1 MKLAIMQPYLFPYI
15 GYFQLMNACDHFV
28 VYDDVQFIK
37 SGWINRNRMLSNGQP
52 CYFNF
57 RLKGSSTFDKI
68 QEKMFI
74 DQIDRD
80 KEKFLKSLQ
89 GMYGKAPYFAETY
102 QLIRRIIEVDE
113 PRVSCFVAHTLEEL
127 ADHFGMDITFHRSS
141 DMDIPADI
149 HGQERVLWI
158 NKHLGSAEYIN
169 VAGGLEL
176 SEPAADLALC
186 IAVASSL
193 KDEPVGQQVA
203 VMGEVGLAGE
213 VRGIPQCDRRVAECQ
228 RLGFT
233 TIVLPKANLARLRQ
247 PEGVRL
253 IGVDTVMQA
262 ISVLF

>member
-37 SGWINRNRMLSNGQP
+37 SGWINRNRLLSNGQP

-127 ADHFGMDITFHRSS
+127 AAHFGMDITFHRSS

-169 VAGGLEL
+169 VAGGMELYDKDVFRQHGLEL
-176 SEPAADLALC
+176 RFLQPQLEPYPQFKNEFVPGLSIID
-186 IAVASSL
+186 
-193 KDEPVGQQVA
+193 
-203 VMGEVGLAGE
+203 VMMFNPREKIVE
-213 VRGIPQCDRRVAECQ
+213 M
-228 RLGFT
+228 LGDYQ
-233 TIVLPKANLARLRQ
+233 LL
-247 PEGVRL
+247 
-253 IGVDTVMQA
+253 
-262 ISVLF
+262 

>member
-37 SGWINRNRMLSNGQP
+37 SRLLSNGQP

-169 VAGGLEL
+169 VA
-176 SEPAADLALC
+176 
-186 IAVASSL
+186 
-193 KDEPVGQQVA
+193 
-203 VMGEVGLAGE
+203 
-213 VRGIPQCDRRVAECQ
+213 
-228 RLGFT
+228 
-233 TIVLPKANLARLRQ
+233 AR
-247 PEGVRL
+247 P
-253 IGVDTVMQA
+253 
-262 ISVLF
+262 